1 VIDWYARK
9 FAFPCQ
15 KWMHKVVNA
24 SGWRLNKTVAIE
36 KNRYT
41 RKIDACLRCNGYG
54 YITITLINYITN
66 KKNKK

>member
-1 VIDWYARK
+1 
-9 FAFPCQ
+9 
-15 KWMHKVVNA
+15 MHKVVNA